1 MRKMEDAAER
11 KGVGV
16 GRVRHGAGKGEETR
30 DRKGEYY
37 DEAMVHEGGERRRK
51 EVMDAVRGRE

>member
-1 MRKMEDAAER
+1 MGWDWMESGEAER
-11 KGVGV
+11 EWAW
-16 GRVRHGAGKGEETR
+16 GREGEEIR
-30 DRKGEYY
+30 DRKDEYY